1 MSVSKNFLVVGSTLG
16 LVGGASGALI
26 AGLLAGPASATG
38 TTFAVDTL
46 ADGAGVGS
54 DCSTPV
60 PGSCSLRD
68 ALDVAGEGDTIAFAA
83 GLTGT
88 INIDAT
94 QGQFEI
100 DFGLTIAGPGA
111 ASITIDAGANSRIF
125 YVCTSGDAP
134 TISGITMTNGLA
146 DKGGAVYEE
155 SCGGVILRDVVITGN
170 EATYG
175 GGVYSIDDLWIYDS
189 TISNNVA
196 DGDGGGIYAE
206 SALII
211 ADSVIS
217 GNVHTEPADGGGGIR
232 AGGTSVSI
240 LRTEIAE
247 NVTQANGGGLY
258 SSADDA
264 VISIVD
270 STIAGNE
277 ANYGG
282 GISVLGARNSVLI
295 ANSTITGNQ
304 AMFGSAMF
312 TPYSDLRVVQSTIS
326 ANLSYIGAVVIGP
339 FDTVSFEGAIVS
351 GNTAITRVSDI
362 YVLGDFTPPVAVT
375 FTNSL
380 VGEISPEITAPG
392 AGNIISTDP
401 GLGPLAD
408 NGGLTRTMALLP
420 GSAAIDAGSD
430 PVPTFPLNTNDQ
442 RGAGYAR
449 VSGGRVDIG
458 AFEIQIPPAPEPV
471 VPIFTG

>member
-211 ADSVIS
+211 ARRQPTARDLRLLTAVSKTG
-217 GNVHTEPADGGGGIR
+217 GNLERIGDEAARI
-232 AGGTSVSI
+232 A
-240 LRTEIAE
+240 RT
-247 NVTQANGGGLY
+247 VQRL
-258 SSADDA
+258 DA
-264 VISIVD
+264 TD
-270 STIAGNE
+270 AT
-277 ANYGG
+277 YRLW
-282 GISVLGARNSVLI
+282 LG
-295 ANSTITGNQ
+295 NSTAASAPFRVSKDG
-304 AMFGSAMF
+304 AMTATSA
-312 TPYSDLRVVQSTIS
+312 
-326 ANLSYIGAVVIGP
+326 
-339 FDTVSFEGAIVS
+339 TVCGAITATS
-351 GNTAITRVSDI
+351 GAIGCR
-362 YVLGDFTPPVAVT
+362 
-375 FTNSL
+375 
-380 VGEISPEITAPG
+380 
-392 AGNIISTDP
+392 
-401 GLGPLAD
+401 
-408 NGGLTRTMALLP
+408 
-420 GSAAIDAGSD
+420 
-430 PVPTFPLNTNDQ
+430 
-442 RGAGYAR
+442 
-449 VSGGRVDIG
+449 
-458 AFEIQIPPAPEPV
+458 IPC
-471 VPIFTG
+471 